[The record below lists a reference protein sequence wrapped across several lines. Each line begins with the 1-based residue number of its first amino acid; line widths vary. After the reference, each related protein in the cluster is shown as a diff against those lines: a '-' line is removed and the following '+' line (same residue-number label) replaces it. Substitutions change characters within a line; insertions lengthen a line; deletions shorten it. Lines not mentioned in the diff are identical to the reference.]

1 MGLLPVSALKNWLY
15 CPRSVYYQQV
25 LGLKTPP
32 TAKMREGKAAQEVL
46 ERLETRRTLARYGV
60 ADRERVFHARLSSER
75 LGLSG
80 CPDLLLVASSVVS
93 VVEFK
98 LTAAEPN
105 DSHWVQLAA
114 YAVLVED
121 QRHDTVDQVVLYRVP
136 DEAVF
141 AKRFH
146 DGWRSRLNQLLEEV
160 RRCVESA
167 RIPEACSDSGHCVD
181 CEYANFCADVW

>member
-1 MGLLPVSALKNWLY
+1 MNLLPVSALKNWLY
-15 CPRSVYYQQV
+15 CPRSVYYQQI

-32 TAKMREGKAAQEVL
+32 TEKMREGKAAQEAL

-60 ADRERVFHARLSSER
+60 ADREREFQVQLSSER

-80 CPDLLLVASSVVS
+80 RADLLLVASEVAT

-98 LTAAEPN
+98 LTGAEP
-105 DSHWVQLAA
+105 DETHWVQLAA
-114 YAVLVED
+114 YAALVED
-121 QRHDTVDQVVLYRVP
+121 QRHEVVDQVILYRIP

-146 DGWRSRLNQLLEEV
+146 AGWRNRLNQLLGEV
-160 RRCVESA
+160 RRCVETA
-167 RIPEACSDSGHCVD
+167 RMPERCSDAGRCAD
-181 CEYANFCADVW
+181 CEYANFCGDVW